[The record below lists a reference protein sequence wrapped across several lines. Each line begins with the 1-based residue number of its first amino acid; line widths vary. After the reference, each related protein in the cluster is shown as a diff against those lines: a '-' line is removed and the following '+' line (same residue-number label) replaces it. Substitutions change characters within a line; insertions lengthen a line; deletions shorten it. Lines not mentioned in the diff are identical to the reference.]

1 MKIEFE
7 KSRQAIN
14 FAALDIGT
22 MFRDPE
28 TESIY
33 MKTERFDNEWDVVNS
48 VDLFSGQLSYFS
60 NDAKI
65 NPVEATL
72 YVKE

>member
-14 FAALDIGT
+14 FAALDIGI